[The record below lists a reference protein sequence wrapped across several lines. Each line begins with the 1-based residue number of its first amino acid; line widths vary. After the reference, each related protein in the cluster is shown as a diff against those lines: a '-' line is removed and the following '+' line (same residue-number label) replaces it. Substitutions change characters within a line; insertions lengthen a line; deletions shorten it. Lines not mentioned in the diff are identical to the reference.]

1 MLWFACFSS
10 ITSSK
15 DHKTI
20 HQTEYQESS
29 NSYRK
34 IIISDF
40 SQQLSEYKSAHKDD
54 SPSYR
59 KITEDKINVD
69 LNAYGDASPVN
80 QKAEQSAKIIRE
92 AIRTVSQNKKG
103 EAKQLKTRSLSQV
116 GLVHR
121 KLGSASH
128 G

>member
-1 MLWFACFSS
+1 VLWFACFSS
-10 ITSSK
+10 ITRNK

-34 IIISDF
+34 ILISDF
-40 SQQLSEYKSAHKDD
+40 NQQSSEFKDE
-54 SPSYR
+54 SPSYS
-59 KITEDKINVD
+59 KITEDKLNVD

-80 QKAEQSAKIIRE
+80 KKADQSAKIIRE

-116 GLVHR
+116 GVVHR
-121 KLGSASH
+121 KLGSASRS
-128 G
+128 

>member
-1 MLWFACFSS
+1 MLWLACFSS
-10 ITSSK
+10 ITRSK
-15 DHKTI
+15 DHKII

-40 SQQLSEYKSAHKDD
+40 NQQSSEYKSAHKDE

-59 KITEDKINVD
+59 KIMEDKLNVD
-69 LNAYGDASPVN
+69 LNAYGDASLVN
-80 QKAEQSAKIIRE
+80 QKADQSAKIIRE

-103 EAKQLKTRSLSQV
+103 EAKQLKTRSLSQIGV
-116 GLVHR
+116 VHR
-121 KLGSASH
+121 KLGSASN